1 MSEKDFVLAWLLACA
16 VHGHV
21 FVDEEIKLA
30 SEAYKQLME
39 KYDET
44 NG

>member
-1 MSEKDFVLAWLLACA
+1 MSDKDFVMACLLACA

-30 SEAYKQLME
+30 SEAYKKLE
-39 KYDET
+39 KLYET

>member
-1 MSEKDFVLAWLLACA
+1 MNEKDFVLAWLLACA

-30 SEAYKQLME
+30 SEAYKKLE
-39 KYDET
+39 ELYDT
-44 NG
+44 RRD